1 MGEATRME
9 RSYTKENLKRA
20 KQMLKEYKHAKVR
33 TIAYPR
39 KRPTLLK
46 QMKFLPNTFKD
57 VKADDWFAPAVDF
70 VKAMGLMKG
79 VEDDVF
85 APETK
90 VTRAMVVT
98 VLYRLAGEPGATGL
112 ESKFTDVTD
121 PNAWFYDAVLW
132 GTEAGVVKG
141 MGDGTFAPNAEVTRE
156 QMATFLSRFLNPT
169 EGEETMIEE
178 LRGTLAREYYLD
190 TDAIHDY
197 AVEHIFFCT
206 VNQIMRGDEAPDGGT
221 TTFRPQ
227 DTMKRA
233 ECAQVLWNIY
243 QQALAEVLPDEAPA
257 AVQSFRPA
265 A

>member
-1 MGEATRME
+1 MKLTRSILSLALALVLVFSLGAGVFAAE
-9 RSYTKENLKRA
+9 WPQNDFTDVPRSEWYAE
-20 KQMLKEYKHAKVR
+20 
-33 TIAYPR
+33 
-39 KRPTLLK
+39 
-46 QMKFLPNTFKD
+46 
-57 VKADDWFAPAVDF
+57 AVDF
-70 VKAMGLMKG
+70 AEASGLMNG
-79 VEDDVF
+79 VGDHRFD
-85 APETK
+85 PQGS

-221 TTFRPQ
+221 TTFRPL
-227 DTMKRA
+227 DTMNRA
-233 ECAQVLWNIY
+233 ECAQVLKNVY
-243 QQALAEVLPDEAPA
+243 DFVLDSVLPKADAAPA
-257 AVQSFRPA
+257 ALRPA